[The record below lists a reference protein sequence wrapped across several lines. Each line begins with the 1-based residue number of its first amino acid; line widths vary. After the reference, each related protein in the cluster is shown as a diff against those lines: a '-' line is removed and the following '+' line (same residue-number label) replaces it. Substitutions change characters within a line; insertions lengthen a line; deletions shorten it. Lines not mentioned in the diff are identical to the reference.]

1 LSFHPSGKPFYY
13 RGCGWKPWRPDWSKE
28 DQEWIKGMDTMFTRL
43 FGPDFCEYE
52 CTKPS
57 KVSMLSPG
65 QINHDVTDII
75 EVNDNT
81 AKASASTVS
90 SEGSCSL
97 TNDEDDVSCSVS
109 GEGSCYQIVR
119 MGD

>member
-1 LSFHPSGKPFYY
+1 
-13 RGCGWKPWRPDWSKE
+13 
-28 DQEWIKGMDTMFTRL
+28 MDTMFTRL

-57 KVSMLSPG
+57 KVFILSPG
-65 QINHDVTDII
+65 QINHDVT
-75 EVNDNT
+75 
-81 AKASASTVS
+81 STVS

>member
-1 LSFHPSGKPFYY
+1 
-13 RGCGWKPWRPDWSKE
+13 
-28 DQEWIKGMDTMFTRL
+28 MDTMFTRL